1 MQPNGDA
8 CLPIEILLV
17 EDNPGDIRLTVE
29 ALADSKI
36 CNTLH
41 ILKDG
46 RQALAFLRRDE
57 PYADAPRPDLV
68 LLDLDLPGKHGRDVL
83 AEIRQDA
90 TLRDIPVVI
99 LTASRA
105 DYDIVRSYE
114 LAVDGYMIKPIDLEQ
129 LIDLVRSFED
139 FWVTV
144 VRRPREAISAGSSW
158 DIYTALVHGRGR

>member
-1 MQPNGDA
+1 MRSDNDVG
-8 CLPIEILLV
+8 LPIEILLV

-46 RQALAFLRRDE
+46 LQALAFLRRE
-57 PYADAPRPDLV
+57 ELYADAPRPDLV
-68 LLDLDLPGKHGRDVL
+68 LLDLDLPGKDGREVL

-90 TLRDIPVVI
+90 ALRDIAVVI

-105 DYDIVRSYE
+105 DRDILRSYE
-114 LAVDGYMIKPIDLEQ
+114 LAVDGYMTKPIDLAQ

-144 VRRPREAISAGSSW
+144 VRRPREPASAASTW
-158 DIYTALVHGRGR
+158 DTYTAVANGRYH